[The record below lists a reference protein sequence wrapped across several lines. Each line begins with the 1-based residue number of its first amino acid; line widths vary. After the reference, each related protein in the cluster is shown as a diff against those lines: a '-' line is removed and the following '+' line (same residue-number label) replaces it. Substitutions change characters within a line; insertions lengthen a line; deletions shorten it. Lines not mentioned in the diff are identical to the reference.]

1 MTTVSTMEDVIR
13 LMREQPDIQ
22 SEVRRVILTAELLE
36 LPQKFS
42 VMAGM
47 VADNTRHIGILTERM
62 DILTA
67 RVEDN
72 THHIGILTERM
83 DTLTARVEDNTRHI
97 GILTERMDTLT
108 ARVEDLTVRMDIL
121 TARVDDLT
129 VRVDEL
135 TARVDTLTVRV
146 DALTVRTDILTARVD
161 ALTVRVDELMARV
174 DALTVRVDELT
185 ARVDTLTVRVDEL
198 TDIVRDMAVTQ
209 GEHTK
214 MIKGLEDKM
223 GDFAGDRLERR
234 IATLLPPRLSQMLG
248 LRRTRIMHYP
258 SLVYDPNSSF
268 TASIEDAADRGVITD
283 EQEYRIKATDLIVY
297 SRRKKTGEWVWIAAE
312 ASGSIGQRD
321 IERALGTAVALRAV
335 FEEEAFGVVIGHRIR
350 DEDRMR
356 ADSAGVMVIEEEA

>member
-97 GILTERMDTLT
+97 GILTERMDT
-108 ARVEDLTVRMDIL
+108 
-121 TARVDDLT
+121 
-129 VRVDEL
+129 
-135 TARVDTLTVRV
+135 
-146 DALTVRTDILTARVD
+146 
-161 ALTVRVDELMARV
+161 
-174 DALTVRVDELT
+174 LT